1 VSAVTRVVIVD
12 DHEVVRRG
20 LAALFN
26 MTDDIEVVGQ
36 ADSVAAAVETVQRLK
51 PDVVLLDVRL
61 PDASGI
67 DACRDITSTTPGAR
81 CLMLT
86 SHDDDEVIFAAV
98 MSGASGYLL
107 KDVDAKTLVDAIRQV
122 ASGRSLL
129 DPAITNRVFER
140 LRNGD
145 APVDPVDTLNER
157 ELQLLD
163 LIAEGLTNRAI
174 AARMFLAEKTVK
186 NYVSALLAKLG
197 YQRRTQIAVLGA
209 ARRRRSGDGLGRAEV
224 VG

>member
-1 VSAVTRVVIVD
+1 MNTVTRVVLVD

-20 LAALFN
+20 LLAVFN
-26 MTDDIEVVGQ
+26 SASDIAVIGE
-36 ADSVAAAVETVQRLK
+36 AHSVATAIDTVRRLK

-67 DACRDITSTTPGAR
+67 DACREITSTTAAR

-107 KDVDAKTLVDAIRQV
+107 KDVDAKTLIDAVRQV
-122 ASGRSLL
+122 GAGRSLL
-129 DPAITNRVFER
+129 DPTVTSRVFDR
-140 LRNGD
+140 LRNGEPP
-145 APVDPVDTLNER
+145 ADPVDSLNAR

-163 LIAEGLTNRAI
+163 LIAEGLTNRQI
-174 AARMFLAEKTVK
+174 ATRMFLAEKTVK
-186 NYVSALLAKLG
+186 NYVSALLSKLG
-197 YQRRTQIAVLGA
+197 YERRTQIAVLGA
-209 ARRRRSGDGLGRAEV
+209 SRRRNSGDGGLGGRNIV
-224 VG
+224 R

>member
-1 VSAVTRVVIVD
+1 MSAVTRVVLVD

-20 LAALFN
+20 LAALFHS
-26 MTDDIEVVGQ
+26 TEDIAVVGE
-36 ADSVAAAVETVQRLK
+36 ADSAASAVAVVREVK

-67 DACRDITSTTPGAR
+67 DACRDITSTTPGTR

-107 KDVDAKTLVDAIRQV
+107 KDVDAKTITDAVRQV
-122 ASGRSLL
+122 GAGRSLL
-129 DPAITNRVFER
+129 DPAITSRVFDR

-145 APVDPVDTLNER
+145 APADPIDTLNDR
-157 ELQLLD
+157 ELRLLD
-163 LIAEGLTNRAI
+163 LIAEGLTNRQI
-174 AARMFLAEKTVK
+174 ATRMFLAEKTVK
-186 NYVSALLAKLG
+186 NYVSALLTKLG

-209 ARRRRSGDGLGRAEV
+209 ARRRSSANGFGGPDVLS
-224 VG
+224 

>member
-1 VSAVTRVVIVD
+1 MSTVTRIVIVD

-20 LAALFN
+20 LCALFG
-26 MTDDIEVVGQ
+26 MTEDIRIVGE
-36 ADSVAAAVETVQRLK
+36 ADSAAAAIEIVQRTK

-61 PDASGI
+61 PDVSGV
-67 DACRDITSTTPGAR
+67 DLCRDITSTTPGTR

-107 KDVDAKTLVDAIRQV
+107 KDVDTRTLTDAVRQV
-122 ASGRSLL
+122 GAGRSLL
-129 DPAITNRVFER
+129 DPTITSRVFDR

-145 APVDPVDTLNER
+145 APADPIDTLNER

-174 AARMFLAEKTVK
+174 ASRMFLAEKTVK
-186 NYVSALLAKLG
+186 NYVSALLTKLG

-209 ARRRRSGDGLGRAEV
+209 SRRRTSTNGLGSSKIV
-224 VG
+224 S

>member
-1 VSAVTRVVIVD
+1 
-12 DHEVVRRG
+12 VRRG

-26 MTDDIEVVGQ
+26 MTHDIVVVGQ
-36 ADSVAAAVETVQRLK
+36 ADNVAAAVEIVHELK

-61 PDASGI
+61 PDASGV
-67 DACRDITSTTPGAR
+67 DACRDITSTTPGTR
-81 CLMLT
+81 CLML
-86 SHDDDEVIFAAV
+86 SSLDDDDVILAAV

-107 KDVDAKTLVDAIRQV
+107 KDVDAKTLIDAVRQV
-122 ASGRSLL
+122 GSGRSLL
-129 DPAITNRVFER
+129 DPAITSRVFER

-145 APVDPVDTLNER
+145 APVDPVDTLSER

-197 YQRRTQIAVLGA
+197 CQRRTQIAVLGA
-209 ARRRRSGDGLGRAEV
+209 ARRRTSGDGLSRAKV
-224 VG
+224 VS